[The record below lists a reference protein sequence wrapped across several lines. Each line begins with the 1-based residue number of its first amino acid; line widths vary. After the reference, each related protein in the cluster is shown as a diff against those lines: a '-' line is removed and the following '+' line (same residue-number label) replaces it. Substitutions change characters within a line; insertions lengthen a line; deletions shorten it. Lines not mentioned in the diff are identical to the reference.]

1 MFRIPIQSLIKT
13 GTRSLKT
20 AEPSYGAQLDHWLN
34 YPENRRTGT
43 SVLFIYLQKFC
54 DLDKTTMP
62 RKARIDSP
70 SAQHQTIIDR
80 TERKAIFKD
89 NADRTNSIERLDRII
104 SESETGC

>member
-1 MFRIPIQSLIKT
+1 
-13 GTRSLKT
+13 
-20 AEPSYGAQLDHWLN
+20 
-34 YPENRRTGT
+34 
-43 SVLFIYLQKFC
+43 
-54 DLDKTTMP
+54 MP

-70 SAQHQTIIDR
+70 SAQHQIIIDR

>member
-1 MFRIPIQSLIKT
+1 
-13 GTRSLKT
+13 
-20 AEPSYGAQLDHWLN
+20 
-34 YPENRRTGT
+34 
-43 SVLFIYLQKFC
+43 
-54 DLDKTTMP
+54 MP